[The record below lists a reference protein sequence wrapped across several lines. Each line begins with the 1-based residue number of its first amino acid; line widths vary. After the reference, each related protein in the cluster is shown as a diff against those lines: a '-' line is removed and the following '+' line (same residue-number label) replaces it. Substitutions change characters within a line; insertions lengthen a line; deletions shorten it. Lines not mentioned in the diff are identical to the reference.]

1 MGSGLSHAPGFGL
14 GGVACCGLPFWG
26 GSGNVFAIR
35 NIQFSK
41 SAEADKKS
49 PSLSLPKK

>member
-1 MGSGLSHAPGFGL
+1 MRRASVLAGS
-14 GGVACCGLPFWG
+14 LPWLALFRG